1 MKKFLWVE
9 DDIETVLDSIEN
21 LKLFNQVLNIEDYSE
36 LENLRNSDIERRIK
50 FLRKNGIFIE
60 QDFYKACKRIFVDK
74 FDKIILD
81 VSFPSPPDNQINS
94 EVINKARQIF
104 ANSSSNKKKEV
115 VEKFETIFDHI
126 IEKKEY
132 SGLLLFIII
141 CRYYDKEKNISNIAE
156 KVCVFTGNDKIFDD
170 FENLI
175 DQQVSN
181 RRLSELEVGAYIEN
195 VKERFWQKTDEDFM
209 RLKNFIEFD
218 EYVKILKEKISDKT
232 ARLYIDLEKEIT
244 SSKDLEIIKSLGS
257 LRHLLQNILE
267 KIAEHPDVHKD
278 YYDKLKKQKV
288 EIFRKNKNLRV
299 RPFITWLVYYS
310 NGFKANSIIKNFL
323 SAIQGIGSDFGPHDK
338 LEDTEDLAKR
348 KSENSGYQPT
358 ANTVTSLFYALKDII
373 LWFDKIVQ

>member
-36 LENLRNSDIERRIK
+36 LENLRNSDIERRIR

-94 EVINKARQIF
+94 EIINKARQIF

-115 VEKFETIFDHI
+115 VEKFETIFDNI

-141 CRYYDKEKNISNIAE
+141 CHYYNKEKNILNIAE
-156 KVCVFTGNDKIFDD
+156 KVCVFTGNNKTFDD

-195 VKERFWQKTDEDFM
+195 VKERFWQKTDEDFI
-209 RLKNFIEFD
+209 RLKKFIEFD

-232 ARLYIDLEKEIT
+232 ARLYIDLEREIT

-267 KIAEHPDVHKD
+267 KIAERPNVPKVYPDRSNKQVNIF
-278 YYDKLKKQKV
+278 DK
-288 EIFRKNKNLRV
+288 NNNLRI
-299 RPFITWLVYYS
+299 RPFITWLVDYS
-310 NGFKANSIIKNFL
+310 NGFKVNNIIRNL
-323 SAIQGIGSDFGPHDK
+323 LYTIQGIGSDFGPHDK
-338 LEDTEDLAKR
+338 LEDTEDLAKQKFR
-348 KSENSGYQPT
+348 VPT
-358 ANTVTSLFYALKDII
+358 HC
-373 LWFDKIVQ
+373 

>member
-36 LENLRNSDIERRIK
+36 LENLRNSDIERRIR

-94 EVINKARQIF
+94 EIINKARQIF

-115 VEKFETIFDHI
+115 VEKFETIFDNI

-141 CRYYDKEKNISNIAE
+141 CHYYNKEKNILNIAE
-156 KVCVFTGNDKIFDD
+156 KVCVFTGNNKTFDD

-195 VKERFWQKTDEDFM
+195 VKERFWQKTDEDFI
-209 RLKNFIEFD
+209 RLKKFIEFD

-232 ARLYIDLEKEIT
+232 ARLYIDLEREIT

-267 KIAEHPDVHKD
+267 KIAERPNVPKVYPDRSNKQVNIF
-278 YYDKLKKQKV
+278 DK
-288 EIFRKNKNLRV
+288 NNNLRI
-299 RPFITWLVYYS
+299 RPFITWLVDYS
-310 NGFKANSIIKNFL
+310 NGFKVNNIIRNL
-323 SAIQGIGSDFGPHDK
+323 LYTIQGIGSDFGPHDK
-338 LEDTEDLAKR
+338 LEDTEDLAKQ
-348 KSENSGYQPT
+348 KLENSGYQPT
-358 ANTVTSLFYALKDII
+358 ANTVTSLFYALKDLI